1 MNLTLLCDFCAV
13 QSHFEFAVLIGSRA
27 IGNPQADSD
36 WDVAIQ
42 WDYGMGFMEKMSASE
57 EFRNQLAHQLNVPV
71 QKIDFIDLSSARLAI
86 RAVVAEEGVVLKGE
100 ESIAWHRFLQRTWRE
115 LEEHYWEKI
124 YAT

>member
-1 MNLTLLCDFCAV
+1 KL
-13 QSHFEFAVLIGSRA
+13 
-27 IGNPQADSD
+27 
-36 WDVAIQ
+36 
-42 WDYGMGFMEKMSASE
+42 SASE
-57 EFRNQLAHQLNVPV
+57 EFRNQLARQLNVPV